1 MPATAMS
8 TSGFRHGP
16 QETVRE
22 GMRFCLWI
30 DQAQMRDQDLSVAH
44 DLREL
49 GASVMLIGESLPRNA
64 GDLVC
69 LLPTS
74 PPHWQFVVDVLP
86 IQLAAE
92 RLSRLSGVDCD
103 SFRICSYVVEDEHG
117 LLGKKAEASPNAD

>member
-1 MPATAMS
+1 MPATSMS

-16 QETVRE
+16 QEIVRE
-22 GMRFCLWI
+22 EMRFCLWI
-30 DQAQMRDQDLSVAH
+30 DQALMREQDLSVAH

-49 GASVMLIGESLPRNA
+49 GASVMLVGENISRDEA
-64 GDLVC
+64 DLVC
-69 LLPTS
+69 QLPKS
-74 PPHWQFVVDVLP
+74 PLHWQFVVDVLP

-92 RLSRLSGVDCD
+92 RLSRMSGVDCD